1 MVMWTA
7 TERVSGVR
15 LTLWRAAVGFRL
27 ATAALC
33 VALIAHWHALYAHP
47 GVAVATGAGIVVVTA
62 VLAYLG
68 WTGRAHRLD
77 VAVGDAVVVYVLTL
91 LTIWAQVPWQRHGGM
106 ATLTTI
112 WAAGPVIEVGFVT
125 GWVGGLA
132 AGVAQFAVSMIV
144 RAGWD
149 LQTWLNG
156 ALLLIV
162 GAVAGYVAVRAR
174 RAELAVAA
182 AESAAAAAQE
192 RERLA
197 RSIHDGVLQVLGLMH
212 REGTAAG
219 GEWAELAA
227 AAATQEAAL
236 RALITSQEIA
246 QAAPSSLP
254 GALTALRSDRVT
266 VSVPATDP
274 AVSPYV
280 TGEVVAMVRAA
291 LHNVDQHAGPGA
303 HAWVL
308 LEELDG
314 GLCVTVRDD
323 GAGVSAEEM
332 AAKEAAGRIGIA
344 RSIRGRAADLGGTV
358 EFRSEPGAGME
369 VEITIPIQQD
379 GAT

>member
-1 MVMWTA
+1 MV

-27 ATAALC
+27 ASAVLC
-33 VALIAHWHALYAHP
+33 VALIAHWLALYAHP
-47 GVAVATGAGIVVVTA
+47 AVAVATGAGIVVVTA
-62 VLAYLG
+62 AIGYLG

-77 VAVGDAVVVYVLTL
+77 VAAGDAAVVWVLTL

-106 ATLTTI
+106 ATLTTV

-125 GWVGGLA
+125 GWAGGVV
-132 AGVAQFAVSMIV
+132 AGVGQFVISMIV

-162 GAVAGYVAVRAR
+162 GAVAGYAAVRSR

-182 AESAAAAAQE
+182 AESAAATAQE

-212 REGTAAG
+212 RQGKAAG

-236 RALITSQEIA
+236 RALITSQDID

-254 GALTALRSDRVT
+254 SALTALRSGRVT

-274 AVSPYV
+274 AVGPYV

-291 LHNVDQHAGPGA
+291 LHNVDRHAGPGA

-308 LEELDG
+308 LEETDG
-314 GLCVTVRDD
+314 GLCVTIRDD
-323 GAGVSAEEM
+323 GAGVSAEEL

-358 EFRSEPGAGME
+358 EISSAPGAGME
-369 VEITIPIQQD
+369 VEITIPIEKD
-379 GAT
+379 GPV